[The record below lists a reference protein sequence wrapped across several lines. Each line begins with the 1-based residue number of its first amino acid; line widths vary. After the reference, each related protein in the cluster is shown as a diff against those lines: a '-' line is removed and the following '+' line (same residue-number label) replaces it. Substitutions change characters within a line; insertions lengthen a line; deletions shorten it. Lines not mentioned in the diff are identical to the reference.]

1 MSLPLSAVLRKF
13 ERWLWLLF
21 FLCAIVFM
29 VSWSLAQVLLWG
41 YNHYSKDIEFWLES
55 QSGYDLVFSS
65 SHNQMSGVNPLLSFS
80 DLKVINRDTQVSV
93 AQVDNLLIEL
103 NTLKSILYLR
113 PVLDEFVVDALE
125 VTVRQQDDLSWSL
138 DGLYSSESD
147 MTTEDR
153 LELNRWVDILFYQGN
168 IDLRDAVIHL
178 YHSDEAFDRPVK
190 LDLLVSKDGDYTH
203 MEGEIQGERN
213 PIDLVF
219 RGKAKYLP
227 GEPDFNFDI
236 FMEVADLD
244 SRDWTNRFQLTEDY
258 RLEHLASSLNI
269 WLNWNYEGVNFVAE
283 SDFSELSI
291 LKQGSE
297 RLVVSSERVLVSG
310 EFSDRYCSI
319 AVSETAMLINE
330 LDYQSKPH
338 RVLCDYLG
346 NWWWT
351 TPEVDLERATSVV
364 NWLPDSF
371 NELKA
376 DLAILAPTGTLNF
389 PVVRINGDEQ
399 FRLEAELEGVFVNA
413 WQDAPG
419 LTRLDGD
426 LVVENDQGYVD
437 FASENTVMSFPQI
450 FAEGKPFDAIQ
461 GRVDWWYDENNLRV
475 DSLGISLNSADIDA
489 VVSFAFEW
497 EFLADEARL
506 GLDVSISEG
515 KAGQVPKYLPVT
527 LNPELLEWLN
537 TSMADTEVSDTR
549 LLYTLTIDP
558 AAEVTDTLIIDT
570 EVSGKK
576 LVFNDLWPS
585 LDDYS
590 GHFELNNQDLITT
603 ISGTSLGNPVD
614 DVSVKYPNVW
624 KEDAFQLDI
633 SLSSQSELNR
643 YRSFVD
649 RSPLK
654 ETIGESISDWTFD
667 GELVLMGD
675 FSLSLETDD
684 IIDMRFLAFPQRAS
698 VTLPGLP
705 KVDDVVGEISYSTQ
719 DQLVVKGLQG
729 NTLNGGIDFNLKT
742 SGDEYLVKGRGTAN
756 IDKVLAWKE
765 LPGELSDHLD
775 GEVSYYF
782 DASFGPEDTVE
793 MDIRS
798 DLVGVTSS
806 LPYPMT
812 KESPEESKIFIYQGV
827 KKVGQSRHAIDLGPL
842 NIEMFEHEAANID
855 RTVVSFGRL
864 PKESR
869 IPDQGVF
876 LFGRLAQL
884 DLKAW
889 LQEFPELETGV
900 GQGNTS
906 KGAAQ
911 SIYADIAIQ
920 KAELGDLTLDNL
932 SLSCSSSSFGH
943 RLAIRS
949 RQLAGTVRIPREDK
963 NIQVDLDYV
972 ILPEL
977 ENATDDQKESQEEVA
992 SVKEADPFE
1001 AINPASIPAMDV
1013 KISKLKMGSREVG
1026 YWRGQFQ
1033 PIEQG
1038 VLLSIDESN
1047 AMNVST
1053 QGKIWW
1059 TKVNG
1064 RHVTFADVALTTG
1077 DIKETYQQLGYEPT
1091 LESKSARLDMFVYWD
1106 GSPAAFDKLAVQGL
1120 VSMAVED
1127 GNFLNVSE
1135 SANTLRVFGL
1145 FNLSS
1150 LSRRLK
1156 LDFSDVYTTGLA
1168 FDELSGSISINNGV
1182 VDIDEPI
1189 EILGPS
1195 ANILLM
1201 GQTDINDETLDM
1213 DMRLSVPVSG
1223 TLPLAAVVAGINP
1236 LIGGIMLIGQG
1247 VWGGVVDQFTG
1258 VDYQITGTWDE
1269 PSLNAT
1275 TKVEAAVKEALDPK

>member
-1 MSLPLSAVLRKF
+1 
-13 ERWLWLLF
+13 
-21 FLCAIVFM
+21 M

-55 QSGYDLVFSS
+55 QSGYDLVFTS

-80 DLKVINRDTQVSV
+80 DLKVINRETQVQV
-93 AQVDNLLIEL
+93 AQLDNLLIEL
-103 NTLKSILYLR
+103 NTLKSILHLR
-113 PVLDEFVVDALE
+113 PVLDEFVIDALE
-125 VTVRQQDDLSWSL
+125 VAVRQQDDFSWSL
-138 DGLYSSESD
+138 DGLYPSESD
-147 MTTEDR
+147 MTTEDT
-153 LELNRWVDILFYQGN
+153 LELNRWIDILFYQGN

-178 YHSDEAFDRPVK
+178 YHSEEAFDRPVK

-219 RGKAKYLP
+219 RGKAQYLP

-244 SRDWTNRFQLTEDY
+244 SRDWTDRFQLTEDY
-258 RLEHLASSLNI
+258 QLEHLASSLNI

-283 SDFSELSI
+283 SDLSDLSI
-291 LKQGSE
+291 LKQDSDQ
-297 RLVVSSERVLVSG
+297 RLVVSSEQVLVSG

-319 AVSETAMLINE
+319 AVSETAMLIND
-330 LDYQSKPH
+330 LNYQSKPH
-338 RVLCDYLG
+338 RLLCDYLG

-376 DLAILAPTGTLNF
+376 DLAVLAPAGTLNF
-389 PVVRINGDEQ
+389 PVVRINGDGQ
-399 FRLEAELEGVFVNA
+399 FRLEAELDAVSVNA

-437 FASENTVMSFPQI
+437 FASNNAVMSFPQI

-461 GRVDWWYDENNLRV
+461 GRVDWWYDDNNLRV
-475 DSLGISLNSADIDA
+475 DSFGISLNSADIDA
-489 VVSFAFEW
+489 VVGFAFEW

-527 LNPELLEWLN
+527 LNTELLSWLN
-537 TSMADTEVSDTR
+537 TSMVDTEVSDTR

-570 EVSGKK
+570 EVSGKQ

-590 GHFELNNQDLITT
+590 GHFELNNHDLITT

-624 KEDAFQLDI
+624 KDDAFQLDI

-643 YRSFVD
+643 YRRFVNQ
-649 RSPLK
+649 SPLK
-654 ETIGESISDWTFD
+654 ETIGESISDWSFD

-684 IIDMRFLAFPQRAS
+684 ITDMRFLAFPQRAS

-705 KVDDVVGEISYSTQ
+705 KVDDVVGEISYSTE

-729 NTLNGGIDFNLKT
+729 KALNGGIEFNLKT
-742 SGDEYLVKGRGTAN
+742 SGDEYQVKGRGTAD

-765 LPGELSDHLD
+765 LPGELSDHLE
-775 GEVSYYF
+775 GEISYYF
-782 DASFGPEDTVE
+782 DAEFGPDDKVE

-812 KESPEESKIFIYQGV
+812 KESPEQNKIFIYQGV
-827 KKVGQSRHAIDLGPL
+827 KQAGQIRHAIDVGPL
-842 NIEMFEHEAANID
+842 NIEMYENEAANID

-884 DLKAW
+884 DVKAW
-889 LQEFPELETGV
+889 LQEFPELDAGA
-900 GQGNTS
+900 GQGGSSQGTS
-906 KGAAQ
+906 QGKSQSPSQ

-920 KAELGDLTLDNL
+920 KAELGDLTLDNF

-977 ENATDDQKESQEEVA
+977 ASANDDQAESQQEVA
-992 SVKEADPFE
+992 GVQDADPFE

-1013 KISKLKMGSREVG
+1013 KISKLRMGNREVG

-1033 PIEQG
+1033 PIDQG
-1038 VLLSIDESN
+1038 VLLSINESN

-1053 QGKIWW
+1053 QGKVWW
-1059 TKVNG
+1059 TKVND
-1064 RHVTFADVALTTG
+1064 RHATFADVALTTG
-1077 DIKETYQQLGYEPT
+1077 DIKETYKQLGYEPT

-1106 GSPAAFDKLAVQGL
+1106 GSPAAFNKLEAQGL

-1182 VDIDEPI
+1182 VDIDDPI

-1201 GQTDINDETLDM
+1201 GQTDMNDETLDM

-1258 VDYQITGTWDE
+1258 VDYRITGTWDE

-1275 TKVEAAVKEALDPK
+1275 TKVEAAVKEALDTK